1 MISVIT
7 PYKDAAG
14 WLGRCIAS
22 MIEQETKDIEFILV
36 DDGSADGG
44 ADLARRMTESD
55 GRFTLADNKH
65 KAGVSGARNTGLDL
79 AKGEWVTFIDSDDEL
94 VQNAAVIFGHMA
106 NLDGEPNIIQA
117 NHLRHYDSIQKTTLK
132 YTNEAGW
139 YNLDHLPDM
148 WCMVWNKLY
157 RRAFIEDNKIRFDE
171 AMRYGE
177 DEIFNLDCLAKDN
190 RIRHTKRTTT
200 TVTRHFDNEHSLT
213 KSKNKNDLLKQA
225 NALERYLKRQSK
237 PEAIRAA
244 CRILSEHW
252 GSETYINGFGGAEE
266 K

>member
-1 MISVIT
+1 MISVIV
-7 PYKDAAG
+7 PYKNAEE
-14 WLGRCIAS
+14 WIGRCVESLKAQDR
-22 MIEQETKDIEFILV
+22 EAEFILV
-36 DDGSADGG
+36 NDRSTDDGVGIVR
-44 ADLARRMTESD
+44 DLTACD
-55 GRFTLADNKH
+55 DRFVMYDNER
-65 KAGVSGARNTGLDL
+65 KAGPGGARNTGLDHVS
-79 AKGEWVTFIDSDDEL
+79 GDWITFVDSDDAMEPG
-94 VQNAAVIFGHMA
+94 AIEIFEKLIAEVPA
-106 NLDGEPNIIQA
+106 NIYMT
-117 NHLRHYDSIQKTTLK
+117 NHHRYYAKIDKLALK
-132 YTNEAGW
+132 YTNDEGW
-139 YNLDHLPDM
+139 YGLENLPTL

-157 RRAFIEDNKIRFDE
+157 SRQLIDDNDIRFE
-171 AMRYGE
+171 ESMRYGE